1 MTILLRPLR
10 MDTRAGRPIRNFQ
23 RLEQAPARL
32 RAAAEIHIAAHPRR
46 ALRSATGVY
55 NCIGLAFGSRRAW
68 IDISDDLEIEVRKIL
83 YDDQYRQ
90 LPSDAGLEAGDIVL
104 YRRDDGSLTHAA
116 VVIAIP
122 IALHDQVRVIS
133 QWGADGEYV
142 HDVADVTSILGRPSE
157 YWTDRRPLP

>member
-1 MTILLRPLR
+1 MTIILQQLR
-10 MDTRAGRPIRNFQ
+10 MDTRAGRPIRNVQ
-23 RLEQAPARL
+23 RLEQAPAHL
-32 RAAAEIHIAAHPRR
+32 RAAAEIFTAAHPRL

-68 IDISDDLEIEVRKIL
+68 IDISDDLETEVRKVL
-83 YDDQYRQ
+83 HDDQYRQ
-90 LPSDAGLEAGDIVL
+90 LPSDAGLEPGDIVL
-104 YRRDDGSLTHAA
+104 YRRDGSLTHAA

-157 YWTDRRPLP
+157 YWTDRRLLP